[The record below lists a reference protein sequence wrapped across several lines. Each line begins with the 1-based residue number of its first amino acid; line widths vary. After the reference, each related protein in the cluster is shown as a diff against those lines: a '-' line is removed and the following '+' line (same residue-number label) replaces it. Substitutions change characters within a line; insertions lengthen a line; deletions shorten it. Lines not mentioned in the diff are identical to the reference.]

1 MRKRTA
7 MIRRRI
13 GLGSWAAAVLCA
25 ALAAPPALVADEAS
39 EKAAVAAAGSWLTLV
54 DAGRYADSWKQ
65 ASALFQK
72 QLTPEQWNQAL
83 HSART
88 PLGAL
93 RLRKLAS
100 ARYLTS
106 LPGAP
111 DGEYVVIQY
120 ETDFENKKGAIETIT
135 PMKEKDGS
143 WKVSGYFIK

>member
-1 MRKRTA
+1 MRPTKYLRA
-7 MIRRRI
+7 
-13 GLGSWAAAVLCA
+13 LGVVFGFYA
-25 ALAAPPALVADEAS
+25 ALGALPPLFADEAS
-39 EKAAVAAAGSWLTLV
+39 EKAAVSAAASWLTLV

-65 ASALFQK
+65 ASSLFKK
-72 QLTPEQWNQAL
+72 QLTPEQWDQAL

-93 RLRKLAS
+93 HSRKLAG

-111 DGEYVVIQY
+111 EGEYVVIQY
-120 ETDFENKKGAIETIT
+120 QTDFENKKGAIETVT